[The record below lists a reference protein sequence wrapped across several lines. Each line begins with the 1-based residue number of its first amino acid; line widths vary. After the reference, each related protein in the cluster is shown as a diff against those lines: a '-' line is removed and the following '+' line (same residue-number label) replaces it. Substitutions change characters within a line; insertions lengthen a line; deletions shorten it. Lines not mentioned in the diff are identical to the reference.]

1 LAEDHDTTA
10 LIIGGGIGGLTA
22 AVALRQYGVDSRVF
36 EQADDIR
43 KTQVGSGLS
52 LGYNVTRAF
61 KHLDLLDELLESA
74 TSITGLDFITHKGRR
89 VGSARALELALG
101 ILRPALHGVL
111 VNSVGEDEVEVGTK
125 LVRFEQDG
133 GGVTAHFADGRTARG
148 EVLIGA
154 DGFQSTVRKQLLG
167 DSEPKYRGYC
177 TRRGILHTELAGEGP
192 ERVFLGIGERFVFYP
207 VGQGYL
213 YWTAATN
220 EPPGGKEDG
229 AEIKRQVLERYR
241 DWPGPITSLVEA
253 TDESKTFLSDTYDR
267 DPVDRW
273 GDGRVTLLGDAA
285 HPMTWDRGQGA
296 SQAIEGAVLL
306 GKQLGQGGDPVA
318 GLRAWE
324 AERIPRTKKMVR
336 SSRAIGRLQQ
346 SRNPLLRFIHHQAI
360 RIETRPAF
368 FEKANKNLLVEY
380 GPRPAGARRTV

>member
-1 LAEDHDTTA
+1 MAADHDTTA
-10 LIIGGGIGGLTA
+10 LIIGGGIAGLTA
-22 AVALRQYGVDSRVF
+22 AVALRQYGIDSRVF
-36 EQADDIR
+36 EQADDLR

-61 KHLDLLDELLESA
+61 KHLDLLGELTGPA
-74 TSITGLDFITHKGRR
+74 ASITGLEFTTHKGHH
-89 VGSARALELALG
+89 VGTARALELALG

-111 VNSVGEDEVEVGTK
+111 ASSVGEDEVQVGTK
-125 LVRFEQDG
+125 LVRFEQDE

-154 DGFQSTVRKQLLG
+154 DGLQSTVRKQLLG
-167 DSEPKYRGYC
+167 DTEPRYRGYC
-177 TRRGILHTELAGEGP
+177 TRRGILQTDLAKDGP
-192 ERVFLGIGERFVFYP
+192 EYVFLGIGERFVFYP

-229 AEIKRQVLERYR
+229 AEIKRTVLERFR
-241 DWPGPITSLVEA
+241 GWPDPIESLVQA
-253 TDESKTFLSDTYDR
+253 TDESNTFLSDTQDR
-267 DPVDRW
+267 DPVERW
-273 GDGRVTLLGDAA
+273 GEGRVTLLGDAA

-296 SQAIEGAVLL
+296 SQGIEGAVLL
-306 GKQLGQGGDPVA
+306 AKQLAQGDDRA
-318 GLRAWE
+318 AALRAWE

-346 SRNPLLRFIHHQAI
+346 SKNPLLRVIHHQAI
-360 RIETRPAF
+360 RIETKPSLF
-368 FEKANKNLLVEY
+368 KKANKSLLVEY
-380 GPRPAGARRTV
+380 